1 MADNKKQE
9 TANYVMAAIAGA
21 AFLIVLREIVD
32 ASKKNAKSYIAT
44 GALGAGIGLA
54 GYRLYDSVRKK
65 ENPAPLPNPRPNNL
79 NNSNL
84 LYDANGKT
92 WMFDTASQNIIVA
105 TNNAK
110 CHNELLADGFATTDK
125 FAYRSMDCYSKSL
138 KKMIMDRQGGFYID
152 FSAAVCAGFAITGAK
167 TEVGFGIGIDF
178 YGNVAIYGNIGA
190 LASFLEKKVSTYGS
204 KKNLWTIIMG
214 AAAGVGGSINY
225 CPYWNDVRD
234 LFGLSYAAEFGI
246 GYGIRLTYDDTE
258 NFKGFGI
265 NWGTSGYVY
274 TDSRNKGLILSWKE
288 LFLLFS
294 NSKSKVLLGYGWF
307 DYEIDRD
314 GYLNILVPDFRFV
327 TDIKMIAKDDKND
340 FIISDNANKNL
351 PQKNENK

>member
-54 GYRLYDSVRKK
+54 GYILYDSVRKK

-79 NNSNL
+79 NKSNL

-92 WMFDTASQNIIVA
+92 WMFDTASQNIIAA

-110 CHNELLADGFATTDK
+110 CHNELLAEGFVPTNK

-138 KKMIMDRQGGFYID
+138 KKMITDKQGVCYID

-167 TEVGFGIGIDF
+167 TEVGFGLGFDS
-178 YGNVAIYGNIGA
+178 YGNVAFYGNIGA
-190 LASFLEKKVSTYGS
+190 LASFLEKKVSSYGS
-204 KKNLWTIIMG
+204 KKDLWTIIIG

-225 CPYWNDVRD
+225 CPYLNDVRD
-234 LFGLSYAAEFGI
+234 LFGLSYAAEIGI
-246 GYGIRLTYDDTE
+246 GSFGIRLTYDDVE
-258 NFKGFGI
+258 NFKGIGI
-265 NWGTSGYVY
+265 NWGTCGFVY
-274 TDSRNKGLILSWKE
+274 TDSRNKGLILTWNE
-288 LFLLFS
+288 LFHLFS
-294 NSKSKVLLGYGWF
+294 NSKSKTILGYGWF

-327 TDIKMIAKDDKND
+327 TDIKMVANKVKKD
-340 FIISDNANKNL
+340 FIISAVAADAY
-351 PQKNENK
+351 END